1 MSCPFP
7 FQISHSRHCRPDLP
21 EIAEELLMS
30 TSPSEAKCG
39 VSAVSDPDACDIT
52 VNLTA
57 VSCVGRYPGCK
68 AL

>member
-1 MSCPFP
+1 
-7 FQISHSRHCRPDLP
+7 
-21 EIAEELLMS
+21 MS

-68 AL
+68 ALGRHKLQQPWDLVDEV